1 MALIDKETICAE
13 IERIMS
19 RAMDKEG
26 QDICEYILEFLD
38 TLPEQPVK
46 WSEEDIKKIRSEEY
60 TKGFNDAAFGG
71 KLKEWSEEDEKIYK
85 TIYSHFTSYNQY
97 ACSNGVTQKDIIRF
111 LESLPEQPVTDCHD
125 LEEEIDNAIYGGFY
139 SHCRVASGE
148 LPDREPGMYVQ
159 IKEGGPW
166 LPVNDWKHHRYIA
179 TDDTIKRIA
188 RHFAE
193 WGAENLKR

>member
-38 TLPEQPVK
+38 T
-46 WSEEDIKKIRSEEY
+46 
-60 TKGFNDAAFGG
+60 
-71 KLKEWSEEDEKIYK
+71 
-85 TIYSHFTSYNQY
+85 
-97 ACSNGVTQKDIIRF
+97 
-111 LESLPEQPVTDCHD
+111 LPEQPVTDCHD